1 MSDRPINILGWLA
14 LALAVFV
21 YLHNLGSE
29 HAATNPD
36 ENLYWQITRMTA
48 EGGEWLPLKNL
59 NEAERNTKPPALF
72 WQGIVMTD

>member
-1 MSDRPINILGWLA
+1 MSESPKIMLGWLA
-14 LALAVFV
+14 LVLGAFV

-36 ENLYWQITRMTA
+36 EHLYWQITRMTA

-59 NEAERNTKPPALF
+59 SEAERNTKPPALPSMPP
-72 WQGIVMTD
+72 VTD